1 MCCDKNRRSYPSP
14 GCSACFS
21 VWNAFTAAAEDSA
34 KWKTN
39 RTALWK
45 SAPNRAAMHFPHCG
59 KRCTGFAGSVFHN
72 WLCKRE
78 KIVEKGLR
86 PGRCQ
91 LRCRTGGS
99 FCGIST
105 MIFVGNHKN
114 AARYRGI
121 SVRSTLRQHG
131 VGGCLSRFLPLFLR
145 CCTAFFSKSGAAFPA
160 YRDIIQL

>member
-1 MCCDKNRRSYPSP
+1 MLRLFFCLERIHRRSGRLRKVENQPHSFVEIRTEP
-14 GCSACFS
+14 GG
-21 VWNAFTAAAEDSA
+21 NALSTL
-34 KWKTN
+34 WKTVH
-39 RTALWK
+39 RFRRK
-45 SAPNRAAMHFPHCG
+45 C
-59 KRCTGFAGSVFHN
+59 FHN

-114 AARYRGI
+114 E
-121 SVRSTLRQHG
+121 V
-131 VGGCLSRFLPLFLR
+131 
-145 CCTAFFSKSGAAFPA
+145 
-160 YRDIIQL
+160 